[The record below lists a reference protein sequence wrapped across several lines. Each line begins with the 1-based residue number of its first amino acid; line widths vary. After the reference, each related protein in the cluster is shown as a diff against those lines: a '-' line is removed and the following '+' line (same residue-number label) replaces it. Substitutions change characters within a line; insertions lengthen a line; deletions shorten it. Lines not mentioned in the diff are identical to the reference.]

1 MVIYGKIPNDTKKCM
16 QFDVSVNSD
25 PKLVYVPSE
34 GNILIYEIQTGEKVK
49 ALLGH
54 YNCVNSCIFHPFY
67 QELYSGGNDKNV
79 LIWTAEHVPQAAYG
93 KPSQMRNQTTGL
105 FRRTPLVTADNWSSD
120 EG

>member
-1 MVIYGKIPNDTKKCM
+1 LWSTYSGENEMVNYGEIPNGTKNRM

-34 GNILIYEIQTGEKVK
+34 GNILIYEIQTGIKVK

-54 YNCVNSCIFHPFY
+54 YNGVNTCIFHPFY
-67 QELYSGGNDKNV
+67 HELYSGGNDENI
-79 LIWTAEHVPQAAYG
+79 LIWTAEEVPQAAYG
-93 KPSQMRNQTTGL
+93 KHS
-105 FRRTPLVTADNWSSD
+105 VTADNWSSD

>member
-1 MVIYGKIPNDTKKCM
+1 M

-25 PKLVYVPSE
+25 PKLMYVPSE

-67 QELYSGGNDKNV
+67 HELYSGRNDKNI
-79 LIWTAEHVPQAAYG
+79 LILTAEQVPQAACS
-93 KPSQMRNQTTGL
+93 KHSQSRIQTTGL
-105 FRRTPLVTADNWSSD
+105 FQRMPLLTADNWSRD

>member
-1 MVIYGKIPNDTKKCM
+1 MGKYRITQKCM
-16 QFDVSVNSD
+16 QFDASVNSD

-54 YNCVNSCIFHPFY
+54 YNGVNCCIFHPFY
-67 QELYSGGNDKNV
+67 HELYSSGNDKYV
-79 LIWTAEHVPQAAYG
+79 LIWTAEQVPQAAYS
-93 KPSQMRNQTTGL
+93 KHSESRIQTTGL
-105 FRRTPLVTADNWSSD
+105 FQRMPLLTADNWSRD